1 MKESSLFVF
10 SQPFLSFAMDQV
22 FISKELLFAVDFAAQ
37 KHTTQRRKN
46 AAKTP
51 YIEHPIGVAL
61 TLSEC
66 GVKDLDVLIG
76 ALLHDTIED
85 TETTWEELNQHFT
98 PKAVSFVR
106 EVTDDKTLSKAE
118 RKRLQ
123 VEHAKTATHGA
134 RLIKMSDKL
143 YNLRSL
149 LGGSPPVW
157 WDAKRIQGYFVW
169 SKAVIDAACQ
179 SPSQP
184 VGQLTPILKL
194 RQLLDEVFSGQFLFK
209 GDMYDCIPKGVDTG
223 VFLESYYRDM
233 VEAGKVEDD

>member
-1 MKESSLFVF
+1 MFVF

-106 EVTDDKTLSKAE
+106 EVTDDKTLPKQE
-118 RKRLQ
+118 RKQAQVDHAAGISDKAKLVKLADKISNLRDVANSPPPDWSLERRREYYDWAKVVIDRLRG
-123 VEHAKTATHGA
+123 VDA
-134 RLIKMSDKL
+134 RLE
-143 YNLRSL
+143 
-149 LGGSPPVW
+149 
-157 WDAKRIQGYFVW
+157 
-169 SKAVIDAACQ
+169 AVFDAAY
-179 SPSQP
+179 SERP
-184 VGQLTPILKL
+184 
-194 RQLLDEVFSGQFLFK
+194 
-209 GDMYDCIPKGVDTG
+209 
-223 VFLESYYRDM
+223 
-233 VEAGKVEDD
+233 